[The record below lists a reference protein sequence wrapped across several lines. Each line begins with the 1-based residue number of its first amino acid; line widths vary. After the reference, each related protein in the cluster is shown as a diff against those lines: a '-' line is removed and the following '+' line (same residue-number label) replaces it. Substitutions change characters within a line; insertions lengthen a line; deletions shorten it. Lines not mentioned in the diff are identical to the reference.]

1 MEESMNNFFEA
12 DAVESAPDLSSL
24 TSQGHATDGDPGLGV
39 PATLPGAAW
48 FDSVTQEIVNAI
60 IAAGLTPDKNK
71 VNQLAL
77 AIRTAATT
85 TKQGIVQ
92 LSNAINSNSESTAA
106 TSKAVKQAYDLA
118 NTANKR
124 DVSGVPTGC
133 LVPFAGTVI
142 PSGYLLCNGAAVS
155 RTTYAKL
162 FSVIGT
168 LWGEGDGETTF
179 NLPDFSDR
187 FIEGTTD
194 TANVGNYIPAG
205 LPNISGYLDQITGEF
220 EVWLAT
226 LSRAN
231 GAFTCSTSAATNGG
245 GSTNSNNKASF
256 DASLVS
262 PVYKDIDTVQ
272 PPSNQNLIII
282 KF

>member
-205 LPNISGYLDQITGEF
+205 LPNITGWF
-220 EVWLAT
+220 ELGQ
-226 LSRAN
+226 N
-231 GAFTCSTSAATNGG
+231 AATPRVNGVFSLGRTLG
-245 GSTNSNNKASF
+245 GRAMGTQIDSRQIKI
-256 DASLVS
+256 DASLAS
-262 PVYKDIDTVQ
+262 SIYSDITTTVQ
-272 PPSNQNLIII
+272 TASNQNLIII